1 MASLGS
7 LRVFLGADD
16 AQFQKKMRAAQF
28 RIKAFRDTHIAA
40 ARRIGRVA
48 LLGAGAATA
57 ATALL
62 YKLTKAT
69 ADAGDQFDKM
79 RLRTGMSAKS
89 LSEFAFAAEISG
101 TEVMTFQKAMKSLAR
116 FVSYAKDGI
125 GTYTRELDKMG
136 ISTAELEGLAP
147 EDALDLFIQ
156 RIREM
161 PDALQQSATAQ
172 VVFGRAGQEL
182 MPLIKSSTTS
192 IAALRKEAR
201 DLGIV
206 FDDEAAAK
214 GARFNDALIRI
225 KSALAGVRNDA
236 VLSFIDSF
244 SNGLES
250 ITEKIKV
257 FRQSGAVFDW
267 LETGVLTVNNMVA
280 GMETLVAR
288 TRFWI
293 DLFREDFPIAAQLAA
308 DAAGD
313 AIVRTLEAKLDK
325 SPMVRAALNAS
336 KTTLATNPLWQ
347 LSQTDKT
354 FAKFGAL
361 SAGSSLEE
369 AERIAN
375 GERERRAAEVKF
387 DERRA
392 KLEAEIAEI
401 KKRQADREDDIAAM
415 IQRGRES
422 SEKRS
427 EALAENA
434 PFAGPPPAVDTAPA
448 ETGKSGIPGLEA
460 LQAGTMAAFRAIEQ
474 AMNRERENRVQREIA
489 RNTERTA
496 DALEDLADQEPI
508 LVGAF

>member
-1 MASLGS
+1 VASLGS

-293 DLFREDFPIAAQLAA
+293 DLFREDFPIAAQLASE
-308 DAAGD
+308 AAAT
-313 AIVRTLEAKLDK
+313 AIVGTITDKIQADPIARTVFGIAKLQ
-325 SPMVRAALNAS
+325 RAI
-336 KTTLATNPLWQ
+336 NPLY
-347 LSQTDKT
+347 QTDKL
-354 FAKFGAL
+354 AALFGAL
-361 SAGSSLEE
+361 SAGSTLEE
-369 AERIAN
+369 AERIAK
-375 GERERRAAEVKF
+375 GERDKRLASLKF